1 MNRHRRKNSHQMKRL
16 FLEIRGNG
24 GQARQSGGRME
35 GGGRSYHGHS
45 ATTINLVAIG
55 ASEYGAI
62 MVLLRQ
68 FWGGNAHSSF
78 VAAFKCVSVVE
89 DEECFVCTGTYFII
103 PGTRSLR

>member
-1 MNRHRRKNSHQMKRL
+1 
-16 FLEIRGNG
+16 
-24 GQARQSGGRME
+24 ME

-68 FWGGNAHSSF
+68 FWGGNVIRASLPHSNVCLLMKMKNVLYVQVHTLSF
-78 VAAFKCVSVVE
+78 QVHEAYVKYGNIDFLYVRILCASGLVSNPKLLTSR
-89 DEECFVCTGTYFII
+89 D
-103 PGTRSLR
+103 